1 LVGAVAFQLGNQRV
15 TSPQK
20 QNRSLLRRV
29 SEHPILNITVGFL
42 LMATGLLECLEP
54 LYGHLFHSPFGVH
67 HGAALFGMVQFM
79 KWLPDVFKGLQ
90 FVEHGDE
97 EVALEAARGG

>member
-1 LVGAVAFQLGNQRV
+1 M
-15 TSPQK
+15 TKPTK
-20 QNRSLLRRV
+20 QNLSLLRRV
-29 SEHPILNITVGFL
+29 AEHPILNITIGFL
-42 LMATGLLECLEP
+42 LMAAGLLECLEP
-54 LYGHLFHSPFGVH
+54 LYGHLFQSPIGVH

-97 EVALEAARGG
+97 EVTMQATGA

>member
-1 LVGAVAFQLGNQRV
+1 MKSATAH
-15 TSPQK
+15 K
-20 QNRSLLRRV
+20 RSLLRRAA
-29 SEHPILNITVGFL
+29 ENPILNISVGFL

-54 LYGHLFHSPFGVH
+54 LYGNWFRSPVGAH

-97 EVALEAARGG
+97 QAAGTAASHG